1 MSRRRASSLR
11 FARLRRIA
19 CAVTALV
26 AVAGSGFV
34 DATAAPKPSPSGSSS
49 SSSTG
54 SAGKAAGTQ
63 RATFGIG
70 PASLSAQNPRGY
82 FSYQMGAGGTYRDRA
97 IVVNYGNTP
106 LRLGIYAAD
115 LGNSASGALVVGLPD
130 DAGQH
135 DAGAWVKLPKKLV
148 TVDVAPASSRGPG
161 TKIVPFTLQVPAD
174 ASPGDHGGALVAV
187 LSTLGRNPKGENV
200 RLNQRVATRLYVR
213 VNGPVTP
220 RLEIDDL
227 RATYHQNLNPI
238 GGGSVTVHYVVRNSG
253 NIRLAAQ
260 QVVTVTGMFGTTKTV
275 TGRKIDLLFPH
286 GAQPVNVTI
295 KGVFPT
301 MWEKARVKVTPLLF
315 ADQKPVPVP
324 TAARSVS
331 FVAVPWTLLGCVF
344 LLLALTV
351 GFFLRR
357 RRRRRAVRRPEPPGG
372 RGKARGRHRP
382 EPPTPPASTSPAADP
397 DTEPNKAPTKASE
410 PARS

>member
-1 MSRRRASSLR
+1 MSRRRASTVR

-19 CAVTALV
+19 GAVTALV
-26 AVAGSGFV
+26 AVAGSGFGV
-34 DATAAPKPSPSGSSS
+34 ATAAPKPSPSGSSS
-49 SSSTG
+49 SSSSSTG
-54 SAGKAAGTQ
+54 SAGKATGAP

-106 LRLGIYAAD
+106 LRLGVYAAD

-213 VNGPVTP
+213 VNGPVSP

-227 RATYHQNLNPI
+227 RATYRQNLNPI

-260 QVVTVTGMFGTTKTV
+260 QVVTVTGMFGTTKMV

-315 ADQKPVPVP
+315 ADQKPVPVA

-331 FVAVPWTLLGCVF
+331 FVAVPWALLGCVV
-344 LLLALTV
+344 LLLALTI

-357 RRRRRAVRRPEPPGG
+357 RRRRRTVRPQDPPGG

-382 EPPTPPASTSPAADP
+382 EPPTPPASTSPAGDQY
-397 DTEPNKAPTKASE
+397 TEPTKATE